1 MQLKGDLA
9 AIKGHAPIEI
19 AEAGGHPVVVRE
31 GTRIPSGGTPHAT
44 GVKTQGKS
52 VDKATELAAKT
63 QHARELRAKADNAS
77 THASDTK
84 QEVAKPDSGVANQ
97 RSASTQAPDTKQDTP
112 GNSGAVVGN
121 ESESSTKS
129 PSKKPKLSAE
139 KIAELQARAEARKK
153 GEAVPETSGERR
165 GRVGNERE
173 AEVARLVGGKM
184 SGEEIRDSRYGKS
197 DVDVVAPNGDLIAVG
212 GPQKAG
218 NIENTG
224 RVFRLYRA
232 VAEARGVKAM
242 AYLTQ
247 DTPQNV
253 VDLAIRILG
262 AANVMRF

>member
-1 MQLKGDLA
+1 VWTKLADLAGRSYVQFAAPSIAANAVTVGIMTSDAIDAYRSVMADPNLTSEQRRATLIRILGHFAFVGTLTVMQLKGDLA

-153 GEAVPETSGERR
+153 TASVSWTTSSALPSVLTARWARSRSRVPR
-165 GRVGNERE
+165 
-173 AEVARLVGGKM
+173 
-184 SGEEIRDSRYGKS
+184 
-197 DVDVVAPNGDLIAVG
+197 
-212 GPQKAG
+212 
-218 NIENTG
+218 
-224 RVFRLYRA
+224 
-232 VAEARGVKAM
+232 
-242 AYLTQ
+242 
-247 DTPQNV
+247 
-253 VDLAIRILG
+253 
-262 AANVMRF
+262 